1 MIFIVKLNIKMF
13 PRRIIKQLVKDVS
26 VKDAKKI
33 VYTYSG
39 FSFPIK
45 KDGSTKQPPKSIH
58 EYQAYH

>member
-1 MIFIVKLNIKMF
+1 MF

-26 VKDAKKI
+26 KKDVKKI

-45 KDGSTKQPPKSIH
+45 NDKPSKPPFKSVH